1 MYQVLVRAGR
11 EDQAMMTTF
20 SMSCN
25 CINISYKRNKY
36 IIYYSKDYVW
46 FIGKTFIKNLNINFK
61 EFRIFLY
68 ARRVMDIIKIIGVGL
83 IALII
88 IIIVKQY
95 RPEFT
100 MYVSVAAG
108 IIILLLVMDKLSAI
122 INLLTNLANRTSIN
136 NEFIFLL
143 IKITGIAIL
152 TEFASSVCKDSGE
165 TAIASKV
172 DMGGKI
178 IIIAMSIP
186 IIASLLETILK
197 VLP

>member
-1 MYQVLVRAGR
+1 
-11 EDQAMMTTF
+11 
-20 SMSCN
+20 
-25 CINISYKRNKY
+25 
-36 IIYYSKDYVW
+36 
-46 FIGKTFIKNLNINFK
+46 
-61 EFRIFLY
+61 
-68 ARRVMDIIKIIGVGL
+68 MDIIKIIGVGL

-88 IIIVKQY
+88 IIIVKKY